1 MSMSTVVIL
10 MKSPKLM
17 PTIYHLTSQCSSR
30 IILTLSTLTFLS
42 LIFLTITSSS
52 SSSIVSITSLQQVI
66 AQPTGAN
73 ATSTG
78 QQQLQEIAEQGIV
91 TSSTDPLPGHETHQS
106 ATLLRLRNDNAV
118 YTGTV
123 TFTSSKPVEVQV
135 LHRSLNTTA
144 LPAID
149 PEFGTLG
156 ILPLGGSAGTVTI
169 SNLIPEYPE
178 GSPTFVATVPFSG
191 NAVSLHNID
200 GDPFV
205 ASYSVAAEV
214 VGPVQRT
221 DEISPAASTAEAETL
236 AEAADEEEED
246 TPEEDDD
253 ESDGNGDD
261 ESDDESDGTP
271 TPNGGTGTTPN
282 GGTGTTPN
290 GGTGTTPN

>member
-1 MSMSTVVIL
+1 MSMSTVIKL
-10 MKSPKLM
+10 MKSPRLI
-17 PTIYHLTSQCSSR
+17 PSIYRLLSQTSSR
-30 IILTLSTLTFLS
+30 IILTLSTLTFISLVLLS
-42 LIFLTITSSS
+42 TTSSNI
-52 SSSIVSITSLQQVI
+52 SSIPSLQKVL
-66 AQPTGAN
+66 AQPTVAN
-73 ATSTG
+73 TTGTG
-78 QQQLQEIAEQGIV
+78 QPQQLEEIAEQGIV
-91 TSSTDPLPGHETHQS
+91 TSSTDPLPGHEAHQS

-135 LHRSLNTTA
+135 LHRSLNTAA

-169 SNLIPEYPE
+169 SNLIPDYPE

-191 NAVSLHNID
+191 NAVSLHNIE

-214 VGPVQRT
+214 VSPVQRH
-221 DEISPAASTAEAETL
+221 DDISPAASTAEAETL

-253 ESDGNGDD
+253 ESDGNGGDGDD
-261 ESDDESDGTP
+261 DDATTTD
-271 TPNGGTGTTPN
+271 GTTP
-282 GGTGTTPN
+282 
-290 GGTGTTPN
+290 